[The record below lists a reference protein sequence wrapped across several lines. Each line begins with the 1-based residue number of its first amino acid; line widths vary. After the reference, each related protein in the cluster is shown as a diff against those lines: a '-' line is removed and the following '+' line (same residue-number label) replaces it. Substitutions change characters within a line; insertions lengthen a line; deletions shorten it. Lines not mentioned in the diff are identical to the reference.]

1 MMDFIPDGYTES
13 AYIKSEDRVHGE
25 FRFTYRPML
34 VEERTILYSKAME
47 HLSDEAQLK
56 KRAAAVVARI
66 QSWSLLDAKGQAA
79 PIKVETY
86 LRLKAPLFWR
96 VLNIVVGADA
106 GDLDPE
112 AEAADTLALIDQRIQ
127 AAVEGRGVAELRET
141 ADAKN

>member
-13 AYIKSEDRVHGE
+13 AYIKGEDRVHGE

-34 VEERTILYSKAME
+34 VEERALLYSDAVERLPEDAK
-47 HLSDEAQLK
+47 LK

-66 QSWSLLDAKGQAA
+66 QSWSLRDAKEQTV
-79 PIKVETY
+79 PVRLETY
-86 LRLKAPLFWR
+86 LRFKAPLFWR

-112 AEAADTLALIDQRIQ
+112 AETAETLAAIDQRIQ
-127 AAVEGRGVAELRET
+127 AAIEGRSVAELRET